1 MAVILHGNNL
11 FRLCAW
17 WIWRCEDLLELLKTA
32 SDSLDT
38 NQIPNKSLDEIPTD
52 ENLK

>member
-1 MAVILHGNNL
+1 MAVTLYGNDL
-11 FRLCAW
+11 LRLCARW
-17 WIWRCEDLLELLKTA
+17 VRRCEDLLELLKTT

-52 ENLK
+52 EDLK